1 MRHLLA
7 PCYTDGVRWWYL
19 PVHAD
24 GLEHR
29 FLGNTIDRH
38 CRGRR
43 GRLVLRVQQIPA

>member
-1 MRHLLA
+1 MRHLLV
-7 PCYTDGVRWWYL
+7 PRHTDGVRRWYL

-24 GLEHR
+24 GLEHS
-29 FLGNTIDRH
+29 FLGDTIDRD